1 MYTKCGCCSMGTSDR
16 PDDCPRGSGTV
27 LARRHLHA
35 WAGSG
40 MGEMERRAG
49 ERERE
54 REKREER
61 ERKRQLKQNVTPRI
75 DRW

>member
-1 MYTKCGCCSMGTSDR
+1 
-16 PDDCPRGSGTV
+16 
-27 LARRHLHA
+27 
-35 WAGSG
+35 